1 MSSFLSKLVIRASGI
16 ALKPPPRPVPRGY
29 TVQSPPTPVEAYVRA
44 RPPAGYAVIRG
55 DELSAPLFEDLDEPP
70 QLAPGESP
78 WLEYWDE
85 SAQARYWYNQITPEA
100 SWVEPDPNDVVKAP
114 EEPEPDPEGMVPPGP
129 NWTAA
134 IDDQTGKETWVNDA
148 TGEVLKAGGAAADDR
163 SVGSKGSTGK
173 KGPRARRRIKSKGG

>member
-1 MSSFLSKLVIRASGI
+1 MCRRRTTTRTRVLD
-16 ALKPPPRPVPRGY
+16 ALETWSEIPVKI
-29 TVQSPPTPVEAYVRA
+29 QK
-44 RPPAGYAVIRG
+44 IM
-55 DELSAPLFEDLDEPP
+55 
-70 QLAPGESP
+70 
-78 WLEYWDE
+78 EY
-85 SAQARYWYNQITPEA
+85 
-100 SWVEPDPNDVVKAP
+100 DVVKAP

-148 TGEVLKAGGAAADDR
+148 TGEVLKAGGAAVDDR

>member
-1 MSSFLSKLVIRASGI
+1 MAR
-16 ALKPPPRPVPRGY
+16 
-29 TVQSPPTPVEAYVRA
+29 VR
-44 RPPAGYAVIRG
+44 
-55 DELSAPLFEDLDEPP
+55 
-70 QLAPGESP
+70 
-78 WLEYWDE
+78 DE
-85 SAQARYWYNQITPEA
+85 SAQARYWYNQITQEA
-100 SWVEPDPNDVVKAP
+100 SWVEPDPNDVVKAL

>member
-1 MSSFLSKLVIRASGI
+1 MWGNLLAAVDEVHSAVSKATVPDAV
-16 ALKPPPRPVPRGY
+16 PPADRPVAWLLGAL
-29 TVQSPPTPVEAYVRA
+29 E
-44 RPPAGYAVIRG
+44 GG
-55 DELSAPLFEDLDEPP
+55 DELAAPPLFHDVDEPP
-70 QLAPGESP
+70 VVAPGETP

-85 SAQARYWYNQITPEA
+85 SAQARYWYNQITQEA

-148 TGEVLKAGGAAADDR
+148 TGEVLKAGGAAVDDR